1 MELTLRRKFKGA
13 AYTIGDL
20 SIGGEFFC
28 NTIED
33 TVRDLPATCPDT
45 SRGRS
50 CTCGEK
56 VYAKTAIPAGTY
68 KITLEYTVTSTVRS
82 VGATRRATSSALSRS
97 GELPMMPKRCFTVVI
112 SVIYSGCSGWD
123 AADGSSAACGSSM
136 YSFSACF
143 SRASRQSPKAMAATA
158 SRAAITAIQMNRSAR
173 RRGTRST

>member
-50 CTCGEK
+50 CT
-56 VYAKTAIPAGTY
+56 Y
-68 KITLEYTVTSTVRS
+68 KITLEYSPKYKRKMPCLHDVPHFLGILIHSGNTEEDSAGCILVGENTVKGKVLNS
-82 VGATRRATSSALSRS
+82 RATFKRLYALL
-97 GELPMMPKRCFTVVI
+97 EKEK
-112 SVIYSGCSGWD
+112 D
-123 AADGSSAACGSSM
+123 
-136 YSFSACF
+136 
-143 SRASRQSPKAMAATA
+143 
-158 SRAAITAIQMNRSAR
+158 ITIHIV
-173 RRGTRST
+173 